1 MTGLTPFIIAID
13 GPAASGKGTLARKL
27 AAHYGLSYLDTGL
40 TYRAV
45 ADALLEKHLPLDEED
60 IAVKIAGTL
69 DLSSLDRNHLSEH
82 KIGEAASKIA
92 VMGRLRKTL
101 VNLQRSFC
109 KKGKG
114 AVLDGRDIG
123 TVVCPDANVK
133 LYIIAS
139 PEVRAERRYKE
150 MLGKGENADF
160 TAILADLKRRDER
173 DMNRAESP
181 LKPAEDAH
189 LLETTKLSIEGAFN
203 AACAIIDPIFN
214 KVAKD

>member
-1 MTGLTPFIIAID
+1 MNLKKPFIIAID

-27 AAHYGLSYLDTGL
+27 ASHYGFSYLDTGL

-45 ADALLEKHLPLDEED
+45 ADELLKRHLPLDDED
-60 IAVKIAGTL
+60 IAVKTASLIDFG
-69 DLSSLDRNHLSEH
+69 SLDRAHLSEH
-82 KIGEAASKIA
+82 EIGEAASKVA

-101 VNLQRSFC
+101 VDMQKAFAKQS
-109 KKGKG
+109 KG

-133 LYIIAS
+133 LYIIAT

-150 MLGKGENADF
+150 MMEKGEKADYN
-160 TAILADLKRRDER
+160 AILADLKRRDER

-181 LKPAEDAH
+181 LKPAKDAH
-189 LLETTKLSIEGAFN
+189 LLDTTKLSIEGAFA
-203 AACAIIDPIFN
+203 AACAIIDPIIE
-214 KVAKD
+214 KR